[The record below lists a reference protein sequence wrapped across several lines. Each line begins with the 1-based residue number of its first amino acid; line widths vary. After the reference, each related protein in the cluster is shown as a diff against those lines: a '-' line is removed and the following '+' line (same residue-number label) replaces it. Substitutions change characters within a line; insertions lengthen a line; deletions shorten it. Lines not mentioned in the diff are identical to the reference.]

1 MKPAGRW
8 KVVIWEF
15 DKIVT
20 KIIREVRS
28 EAFVVRKMVF
38 LRFLVI
44 FLILT
49 YNFSYVKIFSTK
61 LKGKMNENKIKP

>member
-61 LKGKMNENKIKP
+61 LKGKINENKIKP